1 MTTHSFRIREEDA
14 VRVDAGPLREATV
27 ALFEK
32 VGVPPEDARIAADVV
47 VAADLRGVDSHGV
60 SNMLKVYLDRFLDG
74 TQNATPDWRIV
85 RERAA
90 SANID
95 CDRGLGIIV
104 APKAMRIAI
113 EKARAT
119 GVGVVTMFN
128 SGHVGMAAYH
138 AMLALE
144 HDMIGMCMTA
154 AGPAVLP
161 TFGREPR
168 LGTNP
173 IAIAA
178 PAGNERAW
186 VFDMATSVVPV
197 NKVRNARRM
206 GTMLPPG
213 VIADAEGR
221 PLMEPSLVPDDFQ
234 LLPLG
239 TDRDAGSHKGYGLAV
254 AVDILCSVLAGAE
267 YGVRSGRTNFRHYVA
282 AYDIDAF
289 SDVAEFKARMDDFIR
304 DLKATPPAPGHDRVL
319 VAGQPEWE
327 MLDDRAARGIPLHRD
342 VVDWFRGVCAELG
355 VACNV

>member
-1 MTTHSFRIREEDA
+1 MVESFKIKEEDA
-14 VRVDAGPLREATV
+14 VRVAPDPLREVTT
-27 ALFEK
+27 ALLEK
-32 VGVPPEDARIAADVV
+32 VGVPHDDARIGADVIIM
-47 VAADLRGVDSHGV
+47 ADLRGVDSHGV
-60 SNMLKVYLDRFLDG
+60 SNMLKVYLDRYADG
-74 TQNATPDWRIV
+74 TQNPTPDWKIV
-85 RERAA
+85 REGAS

-95 CDRGLGIIV
+95 CDRGLGIIL
-104 APKAMRIAI
+104 APKAMEIAI
-113 EKARAT
+113 EKARHT

-161 TFGREPR
+161 TFGKVPR

-178 PAGNERAW
+178 PTLSERPW

-206 GTMLPPG
+206 GAPLPPG
-213 VIADAEGR
+213 LIADAEGT
-221 PLMEPSLVPDDFQ
+221 PIMEPVLAPDDFQ

-239 TDRDAGSHKGYGLAV
+239 TDRGSGSHKGYGLAV
-254 AVDILCSVLAGAE
+254 AVDILCSVLAGADF
-267 YGVRSGRTNFRHYVA
+267 GIRASRLHFRHYVA

-289 SDVAEFKARMDDFIR
+289 SDVGDFKARMDDFIQE
-304 DLKATPPAPGHDRVL
+304 LKATPPAAGHDRVL

-327 MLDDRAARGIPLHRD
+327 ALDERSVRGIPLHRD
-342 VVDWFRGVCAELG
+342 VVEWFQSVCAELG
-355 VACNV
+355 VECNI

>member
-1 MTTHSFRIREEDA
+1 MTESFKIKEEDA
-14 VRVDAGPLREATV
+14 VRVDPAPLREAVV

-32 VGVPPEDARIAADVV
+32 VGVPPEDARIGADVIIS
-47 VAADLRGVDSHGV
+47 ADLRGVDSHGV
-60 SNMLKVYLDRFLDG
+60 SNMLKVYLDRYADG
-74 TQNATPDWRIV
+74 TQNPTPDWKIV
-85 RERAA
+85 RERPS

-95 CDRGLGIIV
+95 CDRGLGIIL

-113 EKARAT
+113 EKARHS
-119 GVGVVTMFN
+119 GVGVVTLFN

-161 TFGREPR
+161 TFGRVPR

-178 PAGNERAW
+178 PAGAERAW

-206 GTMLPPG
+206 GTLLPPG
-213 VIADAEGR
+213 LIADEEGT
-221 PLMEPSLVPDDFQ
+221 PIMQPTLAPENFQ

-254 AVDILCSVLAGAE
+254 AVDILCSVLAGADF
-267 YGVRSGRTNFRHYVA
+267 GIRAGRLHFRHYVA
-282 AYDIDAF
+282 AYNIDAF
-289 SDVAEFKARMDDFIR
+289 SDVGEFKARMDDFIR
-304 DLKATPPAPGHDRVL
+304 ELNATPPAAGHERVL

-327 MLDDRAARGIPLHRD
+327 ALDERSTRGIPLHRD
-342 VVDWFRGVCAELG
+342 VVEWLRSVCAEL
-355 VACNV
+355 NVPCEI

>member
-1 MTTHSFRIREEDA
+1 MTESFKIREEDA
-14 VRVDAGPLREATV
+14 VRVDPAPLREAAI

-32 VGVPPEDARIAADVV
+32 VGVPPEDARLGADVV
-47 VAADLRGVDSHGV
+47 LTADLRGVDSHGV

-74 TQNATPDWRIV
+74 TQNPTPNWRIV
-85 RERAA
+85 RERPS

-95 CDRGLGIIV
+95 CDHGLGIIV
-104 APKAMRIAI
+104 APKAMGIAI
-113 EKARAT
+113 EKARQT

-161 TFGREPR
+161 TFGRIPR

-173 IAIAA
+173 IAIAV
-178 PAGNERAW
+178 PAGAERPW

-206 GTMLPPG
+206 GAPLPPG
-213 VIADAEGR
+213 LIADENGT
-221 PLMEPSLVPDDFQ
+221 PIMEPVLAPDNFQ

-239 TDRDAGSHKGYGLAV
+239 TGRDAGSHKGYGLAM
-254 AVDILCSVLAGAE
+254 AVDILCSVLAGADF
-267 YGVRSGRTNFRHYVA
+267 GIRAGRTNFRHYVA
-282 AYDIDAF
+282 AYNIDAF
-289 SDVAEFKARMDDFIR
+289 SDVGEFKANMDDFIGEM
-304 DLKATPPAPGHDRVL
+304 KATPPAEGHDRVL

-327 MLDDRAARGIPLHRD
+327 MLDERTERGIPLHHD
-342 VVDWFRGVCAELG
+342 VVEWFRGVCAELG
-355 VACNV
+355 VECRV